1 MAFKSNKRGVVEGSN
16 DEYKPCQHLLD
27 YRAKNGLQGFRVL
40 QKCLKTGPP
49 GRASIRRED
58 KEVPRCAAC
67 GKAHGRL
74 YACLVCATI
83 GCWYPP
89 DLLHARLHA
98 QSKPGHDLAVDV
110 DRAELFCCI
119 CNDQVYDADFD
130 RAVIG
135 AQSLALLGGKNNGK
149 DGESPHSN
157 AAADVKGVGR
167 NASAKDG
174 RGGLVPLPSPDN
186 KGAVANGNEGGSESD
201 LTKWDE
207 DHVELR
213 ERKRR
218 KGAEYKPWVPTP
230 GEQLALRQ
238 GSTPLI
244 EDSCLPSGLR
254 GLNNLG
260 NTCFMNSV
268 LQALLHTPPLR
279 NYFLSDRHNRTIC
292 QRRTAHLC
300 LGCDMDTIF
309 SAAFSG
315 ERTPY
320 SPAQFLYSWW
330 RHAANLAGYEQQDA
344 HEFFIS
350 TVDGIHA
357 NSGTTSPRARN
368 SQRGGDV
375 DCRCIVHRVFSGQL
389 RSDVTC
395 TVCGFT
401 STTYDPC
408 VDISLD
414 LEPDIRTDSKGFMDA
429 IIGNADGGRSSRGA
443 TANGSIGTSTLLGCL
458 DRFTRPER
466 LGANEK
472 FYCQRCQTRQESIKQ
487 MSVRKLPLVLC
498 FHIKRFEH
506 SSTRNT
512 SRKVDRYMQFPF
524 SLDMTP
530 YLSSSI
536 VRSRHGNRLLFIDT
550 EELGAAQ
557 SPSSEFELFAVVTHS
572 GKLDSGHYVSFIRLA
587 GQWYK
592 CDDAWVTRVSEEV
605 VRASQ
610 GYMLYYVLKT
620 LSYKSSSEASES
632 KSGHDSEANGNHGY
646 TSGCSAMTNGA

>member
-1 MAFKSNKRGVVEGSN
+1 MAFKSKRAGGDSE
-16 DEYKPCQHLLD
+16 DYKPCRHLLD
-27 YRAKNGLQGFRVL
+27 YKANCGTQAFRVL
-40 QKCLKTGPP
+40 HKCLKPGPP
-49 GRASIRRED
+49 GRASIKREE
-58 KEVPRCAAC
+58 KEVPRCATC
-67 GKAHGRL
+67 GKAQGRL
-74 YACLVCATI
+74 YACLMCATI
-83 GCWYPP
+83 GCWVPP
-89 DLLHARLHA
+89 DQLHSRLHA
-98 QSKPGHDLAVDV
+98 QTKPGHDLAVDV
-110 DRAELFCCI
+110 DRAELFCCL

-135 AQSLALLGGKNNGK
+135 AQTLVALAGRVNG
-149 DGESPHSN
+149 SQN
-157 AAADVKGVGR
+157 
-167 NASAKDG
+167 
-174 RGGLVPLPSPDN
+174 
-186 KGAVANGNEGGSESD
+186 GAEGGSDINKAGRSSKGGLSLKNSVGNGSRSD
-201 LTKWDE
+201 RRDADE
-207 DHVELR
+207 GRD
-213 ERKRR
+213 RKRR
-218 KGAEYKPWVPTP
+218 KGAEYRSWVPSP
-230 GEQLALRQ
+230 SDLLSIRQ
-238 GSTPLI
+238 GSTPLV
-244 EDSCLPSGLR
+244 EDCLPSGLR

-292 QRRTAHLC
+292 QQRAAHLC

-315 ERTPY
+315 ERSPY

-357 NSGTTSPRARN
+357 NSGTESPRDRN
-368 SQRGGDV
+368 SETGRSGDV
-375 DCRCIVHRVFSGQL
+375 DCRCIVHRVFSGLL

-414 LEPDIRTDSKGFMDA
+414 LEPDIRPDSKIFMDS
-429 IIGNADGGRSSRGA
+429 IIGNYDGGRLSRGS
-443 TANGSIGTSTLLGCL
+443 TANGITGNSTLLGCL

-487 MSVRKLPLVLC
+487 MSIRKLPLVLC

-506 SSTRNT
+506 SSTKNT
-512 SRKVDRYMQFPF
+512 SRKVDRYVQFPF
-524 SLDMTP
+524 SLDMAP
-530 YLSSSI
+530 YISSSI
-536 VRSRHGNRLLFIDT
+536 VRSRHGNRLLFLES
-550 EELGAAQ
+550 EEMWASQ
-557 SPSSEFELFAVVTHS
+557 CPSTEFELFAVVTHS

-587 GQWYK
+587 GEWYK

-605 VRASQ
+605 VRACQ

-620 LSYKSSSEASES
+620 LSYKSSDENEESPRGNESE
-632 KSGHDSEANGNHGY
+632 GNGNHGY
-646 TSGCSAMTNGA
+646 TWSSSGVTNGT